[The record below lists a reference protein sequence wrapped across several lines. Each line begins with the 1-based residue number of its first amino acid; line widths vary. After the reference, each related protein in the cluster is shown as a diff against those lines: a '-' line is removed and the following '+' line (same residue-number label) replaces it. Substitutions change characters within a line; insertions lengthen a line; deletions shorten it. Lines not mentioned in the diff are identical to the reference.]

1 MTLNL
6 FSHNPL
12 RFIISTVLIVLSL
25 VLAWRLILAA
35 VVVAAVVGVFFFVRN
50 RIQARSTAN
59 KAQESPQAEFF
70 RDDAPH
76 PERKILKDVEENDL

>member
-25 VLAWRLILAA
+25 VLAWRLILAV
-35 VVVAAVVGVFFFVRN
+35 VVVAAVVGIFFFVRN
-50 RIQARSTAN
+50 RTQARHTAN
-59 KAQESPQAEFF
+59 KAKESPQAEFF
-70 RDDAPH
+70 RDDSSH

>member
-35 VVVAAVVGVFFFVRN
+35 VVVAAVVGIFFFVRN
-50 RIQARSTAN
+50 RIQTRQAN
-59 KAQESPQAEFF
+59 TKAQESPQAEFF
-70 RDDAPH
+70 RDDTPH
-76 PERKILKDVEENDL
+76 PERKILKNVEENDL